1 MQISKDKVAS
11 IHYTLTNS
19 KGEVLDTSNG
29 REPLSYIQGRNN
41 LITGLEKALEG
52 KTTGD
57 KIHVT
62 IPPEEAYGNRS
73 EELVQSIPREAF
85 GEINDIQPGMEFQM
99 NTESGPIIIRVIE
112 ANDSQVLVDGN
123 HPLAGQDLTF
133 DVEVVDVRDASP
145 EELAHG
151 HVH

>member
-1 MQISKDKVAS
+1 MQITKDKVAS
-11 IHYTLTNS
+11 IHYTLTDS
-19 KGEVLDTSNG
+19 EGQILDSSNG

-41 LITGLEKALEG
+41 LIVGLEKALEG
-52 KTTGD
+52 KSEGD

-85 GEINDIQPGMEFQM
+85 GDIKDIQPGMEFQM
-99 NTESGPIIIRVIE
+99 NTETGPLIIRVIDV
-112 ANDSQVLVDGN
+112 NDQQVLVDGN
-123 HPLAGQDLTF
+123 HPLAGQALTF
-133 DVEVVDVRDASP
+133 DVEVMSVRDASP
-145 EELAHG
+145 EEIEHG

>member
-1 MQISKDKVAS
+1 MQITKDKVAS

-19 KGEVLDTSNG
+19 QGQVLDTSNG

-41 LITGLEKALEG
+41 LIIGLEKALEG

-62 IPPEEAYGNRS
+62 IPPEEAYGTRA

-85 GEINDIQPGMEFQM
+85 GDIKDIQPGMEFQM
-99 NTESGPIIIRVIE
+99 NTETGPLIIRVIE
-112 ANDSQVLVDGN
+112 VNDSQVLVDGN
-123 HPLAGQDLTF
+123 HPLAGESLTF
-133 DVEVVDVRDASP
+133 DVEVVDVRDASA
-145 EELAHG
+145 EEIEHG